1 MESQARREKITKGK
15 KKKKKI
21 KGFLFVCFL
30 VKRFQK
36 ETSGSLQSMK
46 AFPST

>member
-1 MESQARREKITKGK
+1 MESQARREKIKKGK
-15 KKKKKI
+15 KKMI
-21 KGFLFVCFL
+21 KVFLFVFL
-30 VKRFQK
+30 IKRFQK